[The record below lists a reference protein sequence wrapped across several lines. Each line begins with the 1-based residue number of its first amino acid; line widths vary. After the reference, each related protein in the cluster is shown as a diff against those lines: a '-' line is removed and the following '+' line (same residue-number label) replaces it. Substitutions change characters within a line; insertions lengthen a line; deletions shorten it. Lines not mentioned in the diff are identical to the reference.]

1 VIAAAVLLLA
11 TGGGAV
17 DCVRL
22 LQSSTVPVEKALA
35 LFESKPRGSAE
46 ALLAAREVL
55 AQAQEARGRLEA
67 ARVSASC
74 APSRSE
80 ELIYLNHLTLGFTGW
95 IAARARRPPREYDLA
110 SIIRRARTHRERG
123 RARLRWLR

>member
-1 VIAAAVLLLA
+1 MIAAAALILL
-11 TGGGAV
+11 TGGGAG

-22 LQSSTVPVEKALA
+22 LQSSTVPVEKAVA
-35 LFESKPRGSAE
+35 LFESKPGNSAE

-55 AQAQEARGRLEA
+55 ARAQEARGRLEA
-67 ARVSASC
+67 VPVSAFC

-110 SIIRRARTHRERG
+110 SVGRRARTHRARG
-123 RARLRWLR
+123 RARLQ

>member
-1 VIAAAVLLLA
+1 VIAAAVLLLLA
-11 TGGGAV
+11 GGGVV
-17 DCVRL
+17 DCMHL

-35 LFESKPRGSAE
+35 LFESNPGNSAE
-46 ALLAAREVL
+46 AFLAAREVL
-55 AQAQEARGRLEA
+55 ARAYEARDRLEA
-67 ARVSASC
+67 ARVSVFC

-95 IAARARRPPREYDLA
+95 IAARARRPPGEYDLA

-123 RARLRWLR
+123 RARLRGLR

>member
-17 DCVRL
+17 DCGRL
-22 LQSSTVPVEKALA
+22 LQSSTVPVEN
-35 LFESKPRGSAE
+35 SPSSNRN
-46 ALLAAREVL
+46 
-55 AQAQEARGRLEA
+55 QEARGRLEA
-67 ARVSASC
+67 ARVAFC

-95 IAARARRPPREYDLA
+95 IAARARRPPGEYDLA
-110 SIIRRARTHRERG
+110 SIIRRARTHRARG
-123 RARLRWLR
+123 RSRLQ

>member
-1 VIAAAVLLLA
+1 VIAAAALLLLA
-11 TGGGAV
+11 GGGAG

-22 LQSSTVPVEKALA
+22 LQSSTVPVEKAVA
-35 LFESKPRGSAE
+35 LFESKPGNSAE

-55 AQAQEARGRLEA
+55 ARAQEARDRLEA
-67 ARVSASC
+67 ARVSAFC

-110 SIIRRARTHRERG
+110 SVIRRARVHRERG
-123 RARLRWLR
+123 RARLR

>member
-1 VIAAAVLLLA
+1 MIAAAALLLLA
-11 TGGGAV
+11 GSGAG

-22 LQSSTVPVEKALA
+22 LQSSTVPVEKAVA
-35 LFESKPRGSAE
+35 LFESKPGNSAE

-55 AQAQEARGRLEA
+55 ARAQVARDRLEA
-67 ARVSASC
+67 ERVNAFC

-110 SIIRRARTHRERG
+110 SIIRRARTHRARG
-123 RARLRWLR
+123 RSRLQ

>member
-1 VIAAAVLLLA
+1 MIAAAALFVLT
-11 TGGGAV
+11 TGGAAG

-22 LQSSTVPVEKALA
+22 LQSSTIPVEKALT
-35 LFESKPRGSAE
+35 LFESKSGNSAE

-55 AQAQEARGRLEA
+55 ARAQEARGRLEA
-67 ARVSASC
+67 ARVSAFC

-95 IAARARRPPREYDLA
+95 IAARARRPPKEYDLA
-110 SIIRRARTHRERG
+110 SVIRRARTHRARG
-123 RARLRWLR
+123 RSRLQ

>member
-1 VIAAAVLLLA
+1 VIAAAALLLLL
-11 TGGGAV
+11 TGGGAG

-35 LFESKPRGSAE
+35 LFESKPVNSAA
-46 ALLAAREVL
+46 ALLAAREVR
-55 AQAQEARGRLEA
+55 ARAQEARGRLEA
-67 ARVSASC
+67 ARVSAFC

-95 IAARARRPPREYDLA
+95 IAARERRPPREYDLA
-110 SIIRRARTHRERG
+110 SVIRRARTHRARG
-123 RARLRWLR
+123 RSRLR

>member
-1 VIAAAVLLLA
+1 MIAAAVLLLLA
-11 TGGGAV
+11 TGGGAG

-35 LFESKPRGSAE
+35 IFESKPGNSAE

-55 AQAQEARGRLEA
+55 AHAQEARGRLEA
-67 ARVSASC
+67 ARVSSFC

-95 IAARARRPPREYDLA
+95 IAARTWRPPQDYDLA
-110 SIIRRARTHRERG
+110 SVIRRARTHRARG
-123 RARLRWLR
+123 RSRLQ

>member
-1 VIAAAVLLLA
+1 VIAAAALFVLT
-11 TGGGAV
+11 TGGAAG

-22 LQSSTVPVEKALA
+22 LQSSTIPVEKALT
-35 LFESKPRGSAE
+35 LFESKSGNSAE

-55 AQAQEARGRLEA
+55 ARAQEARGRLEA
-67 ARVSASC
+67 ARVSAFC

-95 IAARARRPPREYDLA
+95 IAARARRPPKEYDLA
-110 SIIRRARTHRERG
+110 SVIRRARTHRARG
-123 RARLRWLR
+123 RSRLQ